1 MEIHLG
7 CTIQQILTAP
17 NHILSGGVLSLTVFP
32 KNSQS
37 LKLYLKQYNNSY
49 KILQPNGIVSEKND
63 S

>member
-17 NHILSGGVLSLTVFP
+17 DLVLTEGILTLTVYPAASEALTKF
-32 KNSQS
+32 
-37 LKLYLKQYNNSY
+37 LKKYDNRYLL
-49 KILQPNGIVSEKND
+49 LQPNGIPVPVTS